1 MKKLLLIAFLA
12 LPVFSSA
19 QSKVDV
25 YVFTS
30 PSCIHCIK
38 FKQEMLPLLKGQY
51 KDEVNFVE
59 YDTSEE
65 GNNIKLGKLAE
76 EYKADAAVPALIAG
90 DKFIIGYPT
99 RIGTEAVAAI
109 EQAIK
114 DNARPLSPG
123 QVDVKETFQSIT
135 FAAIVIN
142 GLIDGINPCAFAVIV
157 FFISFLTIY
166 GYNKKE
172 VIYVGS
178 AYCLAVFLTYIL
190 LGFGFFKV
198 LYALEGFQALIK
210 VFYILT
216 AAVCFIF
223 FGLSV
228 YDFLVYRKTKDSK
241 TMLLQLPASL
251 KARINKVIGFFL
263 RGKNTD
269 SPLRLIIAS
278 FAVGFIVSLV
288 EAVCTGQV
296 YIPTIVLILQDPQ
309 FRVRAILYLL
319 LYNVMFILPLLGVF
333 ILSAAGCKS
342 EGISNCFK
350 RHLGLTKILL
360 SLVFLVL
367 GIMLISNI

>member
-1 MKKLLLIAFLA
+1 MKKLLLLVFLA
-12 LPVFSSA
+12 FPVFSFA
-19 QSKVDV
+19 QSKVEI
-25 YVFTS
+25 YIFTS
-30 PSCIHCIK
+30 PSCVHCIK
-38 FKQEMLPLLKGQY
+38 FKQEMLPLLESQY
-51 KDEVNFVE
+51 KDKVNFVE
-59 YDTSEE
+59 YDTSKS
-65 GNNIKLGKLAE
+65 GNNIKLSQLAE
-76 EYKADAAVPALIAG
+76 KYKADAAVPALIAG

-99 RIGTEAVAAI
+99 RIGTEAVPTI
-109 EQAIK
+109 EQAIE
-114 DNARPLSPG
+114 DSAHPLSAG
-123 QVDVKETFQSIT
+123 KVNVKETFQSIT
-135 FAAIVIN
+135 FAAIIIN
-142 GLIDGINPCAFAVIV
+142 GLIDGVNPCAFAVIV
-157 FFISFLTIY
+157 FFISFLTLY
-166 GYNKKE
+166 GYDKKE

-190 LGFGFFKV
+190 LGFGLFNV
-198 LYALEGFQALIK
+198 LYALEGFQTLIK
-210 VFYILT
+210 VFYVLT
-216 AAVCFIF
+216 ALICFIF

-228 YDFLVYRKTKDSK
+228 YDFFVYRKTKDSK
-241 TMLLQLPASL
+241 TMLLQLPVSL

-263 RGKNTD
+263 RGKNTN
-269 SPLRLIIAS
+269 SPVRLIIAS

-309 FRVRAILYLL
+309 FRVRAIIYLL

-342 EGISNCFK
+342 EGISSSFK